1 MGIWSSIV
9 GGFLH
14 HNLTAQAAKSTAQ
27 SPNATSKAA
36 EIIDTLFTSEDERL
50 DKQAV
55 LARIA
60 LQSDS
65 LQTLINLGESRH
77 RSPFVAGWRPFV
89 GWVCGLALAW
99 HFMVLPCLQFLLAY
113 LGHPA
118 VEMPGF
124 DLGALNTILFGFLGL
139 GTLRTAEKAAGKA

>member
-14 HNLTAQAAKSTAQ
+14 HNLTAQAAKSTEQ

-65 LQTLINLGESRH
+65 LQTLSISGNRGTARLLSRDGGLLWAAPSRH
-77 RSPFVAGWRPFV
+77 HHDQREHSGEGHHHAGA
-89 GWVCGLALAW
+89 CGG
-99 HFMVLPCLQFLLAY
+99 V
-113 LGHPA
+113 
-118 VEMPGF
+118 
-124 DLGALNTILFGFLGL
+124 D
-139 GTLRTAEKAAGKA
+139 GKR

>member
-14 HNLTAQAAKSTAQ
+14 HNLTAQAAKSTVH

-65 LQTLINLGESRH
+65 LQTLINLGELRH

-124 DLGALNTILFGFLGL
+124 DLGALNTILFGLLGS